1 MSKDEGSDPMGD
13 RTWAGSTS
21 AWLAALLSVGLVL
34 RVLYALLQGGVGA
47 KDPDEYDA
55 YAWSLL
61 QGEGYRHGPLLARRP
76 PLLPLLLA
84 ASYAIG
90 GHSPIVARLLQVAMG
105 TGLCAL
111 VFLIARRL
119 YGERTALV
127 ATGIAV
133 LHPYLVYYS
142 GYVMAETPAAL
153 LLAWLT
159 LLWLGWEDSTPARS
173 FLFGGVLAGLASLT
187 RSVFLGLPAVAA
199 AWSFSTLAGVRRALL
214 ATVLFTAG
222 TVMVVLPWT
231 VRNYL
236 RLGVVVPV
244 QAGGAWQAYEYARW
258 YADPLFPTFRPELL
272 GERARA
278 FRAEHKDLYQRFRQM
293 PENQKDAAALAEAV
307 AYFSAHPL
315 EYVRGA
321 WRKLY
326 WFWRPSDFAIVAGR
340 RVTLSGGFA
349 AVIYLPL
356 LVLAVPG
363 WTSLP
368 PAHRRLFPLLILY
381 LTAMHSLVFHGTP
394 RFRFPIYPHLIVLAA
409 GGAMRLARRLERGGD
424 GSGERPSHD

>member
-1 MSKDEGSDPMGD
+1 MRKDEGTD
-13 RTWAGSTS
+13 RVEGRGWAGSTRT
-21 AWLAALLSVGLVL
+21 WLAALLCVGLGL
-34 RVLYALLQGGVGA
+34 RVLYALLQGDIGA

-61 QGEGYRHGPLLARRP
+61 QGEGYRHGALVARRP
-76 PLLPLLLA
+76 PLLPVILA
-84 ASYAIG
+84 VSYAIAG
-90 GHSPIVARLLQVAMG
+90 RSPIVARSLQVAMG

-111 VFLIARRL
+111 IFLIARRL
-119 YGERTALV
+119 YGERTGL
-127 ATGIAV
+127 IAAAIAAV
-133 LHPYLVYYS
+133 HPYLIYYS

-159 LLWLGWEDSTPARS
+159 LLWLGWQDSTPARS
-173 FLFGGVLAGLASLT
+173 FLFGGALAGLASLT
-187 RSVFLGLPAVAA
+187 RSVFIGLPAVAA
-199 AWSFSTLAGVRRALL
+199 AWSFSTLAGARRALL
-214 ATVLFTAG
+214 ATALFTAG
-222 TVMVVLPWT
+222 MAMVVLPWT

-236 RLGVVVPV
+236 RLGIVVPV

-272 GERARA
+272 EERARA
-278 FRAEHKDLYQRFRQM
+278 FRVEHRDLYQRFRQM
-293 PENQKDAAALAEAV
+293 PENQKDAAALREAV
-307 AYFSAHPL
+307 AYFSSHPL
-315 EYVRGA
+315 EYIRGA

-340 RVTLSGGFA
+340 HVTLYGGFTA
-349 AVIYLPL
+349 AVYLPL

-368 PAHRRLFPLLILY
+368 PARRRLFLLLILY
-381 LTAMHSLVFHGTP
+381 LTAMHSLLFHGTP

-409 GGAMRLARRLERGGD
+409 GGIARLTGTSSAAGR
-424 GSGERPSHD
+424 ST

>member
-1 MSKDEGSDPMGD
+1 MIREAMGKDEGADPADSRGC
-13 RTWAGSTS
+13 AGTARS
-21 AWLAALLSVGLVL
+21 WLAALLCVALVL
-34 RVLYALLQGGVGA
+34 RVFYALLQGGVGA

-61 QGEGYRHGPLLARRP
+61 QGEGYRHGPLVARRP
-76 PLLPLLLA
+76 PLLPVMLA
-84 ASYAIG
+84 VSYAIAG
-90 GHSPIVARLLQVAMG
+90 RSPIVARSLQVAMG

-111 VFLIARRL
+111 IFLIARRL

-127 ATGIAV
+127 AAGIAA
-133 LHPYLVYYS
+133 LHPYLIYYS

-159 LLWLGWEDSTPARS
+159 LLWLGWQDSTPARS
-173 FLFGGVLAGLASLT
+173 FLFGGVVAGLASLT

-199 AWSFSTLAGVRRALL
+199 AWSFSTLAGVRRAVL
-214 ATVLFTAG
+214 ATALFTAG
-222 TVMVVLPWT
+222 LAMVVLPWT

-236 RLGVVVPV
+236 RLGIVVPV

-258 YADPLFPTFRPELL
+258 YADPLFPTFQPELL

-278 FRAEHKDLYQRFRQM
+278 FRAQHRDLYRRFRQM
-293 PENQKDAAALAEAV
+293 PENQKDAAALREAA
-307 AYFSAHPL
+307 AYFWSHPR

-326 WFWRPSDFAIVAGR
+326 WFWRPSDFAIVAGK
-340 RVTLSGGFA
+340 RVTLYGWFA
-349 AVIYLPL
+349 AGVYLPL
-356 LVLAVPG
+356 LALALPG

-368 PAHRRLFPLLILY
+368 PARRRLFLLMILY
-381 LTAMHSLVFHGTP
+381 LTAMHSLVFHGAP

-409 GGAMRLARRLERGGD
+409 GGIARFTGTESGGRR
-424 GSGERPSHD
+424 ST